1 MTPFTIPAI
10 DRTLEPALRAKLDGL
25 AKPPG
30 SLGRMEALA
39 TQLGLIQQ
47 SLAPK
52 VDRAILFVFAGDHG
66 LTQEGVSSYPASV
79 TIAMVQSFLAKRAS
93 ANAFAAATDTQ
104 VRVVDAGVAA
114 ELAPHPALLNAKI
127 AQGTRNAVREPA
139 MTLAQCEAAIACGA
153 EIAGKAAAEGFDVIA
168 LGEMGIGNSASAALL
183 MHRLAP
189 APLPACVGM
198 GTGHDAAGL
207 ARKLATLERAAARSP
222 ASAPL
227 DVLAEFGG
235 FEIAMMAGAIL
246 GAAQARTAVLVDGF
260 IASAAALAAIRLNP
274 EALDYCIFAHCSA
287 EAGHRRMLD
296 SIGVSPLLDLGLRLG
311 EGTGGLLCVPLLRAA
326 ARILT
331 DIASLDDVM
340 SGRL

>member
-127 AQGTRNAVREPA
+127 AQGTRNAAREPA

-222 ASAPL
+222 ASGPL

>member
-127 AQGTRNAVREPA
+127 AQGTRNAAREPA

>member
-10 DRTLEPALRAKLDGL
+10 DRTLEPALHAKLDGL

-296 SIGVSPLLDLGLRLG
+296 SIGVSPLVDLGLRLG

>member
-47 SLAPK
+47 NLAPK

-127 AQGTRNAVREPA
+127 AQGTRNAAREPA